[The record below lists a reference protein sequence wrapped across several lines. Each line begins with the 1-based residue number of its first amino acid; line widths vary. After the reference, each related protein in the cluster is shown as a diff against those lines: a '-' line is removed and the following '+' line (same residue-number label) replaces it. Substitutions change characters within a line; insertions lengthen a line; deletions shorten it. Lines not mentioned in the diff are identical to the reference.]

1 MNRFDNI
8 TKPLMWFMA
17 LLLAAV
23 VAGCG
28 GGSSSSTPA
37 PSLSNSAKAITA
49 YSLAWTAGTAPAGSA
64 TGIINETMK
73 TIKVTVPYGTNLTAM
88 KATFTASPGVTVT
101 VGTAPVIPQESG
113 ATQNDFTRPVLY
125 KVTAAD
131 GTWATYTVQITVSAN
146 TDKTITTFTLADVS
160 GTPVSI
166 GTVITEDTT
175 PKTIVV
181 TMPYGTSNLAA
192 LVATFT
198 TAGSSVKI
206 GTVTQVSAP
215 AVGATQN
222 DFTRS
227 VVTPLVYTVTADNGT
242 TATYNVSVTVALN
255 SDNTITAFTLAGVS
269 GVPASTATVISG
281 SASPF
286 DILVTMPNGTTDLT
300 ALVAT
305 FTTAASSVTVDTAV
319 QTSGTSQNDFSAASG
334 VSAAPVVYLVTA
346 ANGST
351 ATYNVTV
358 DFAAA
363 GNPGPAGASPNIGTA
378 STYGVFASSAAVTLV
393 DNSTGAGSLVM
404 GDVGLNPAGACN
416 GCAVGNTILNGVIEN
431 GTGAAI
437 LAQTNFQDA
446 YAEASVR
453 ATNACPVNTT
463 ELAVAQA
470 ACTGYVT
477 APGSDTTFG
486 GVIAS
491 TYEPGLYVSG
501 STIGL
506 GVNKT
511 IFLDAKGNADAV
523 FIFKAGSAITTLN
536 GSKVQLINNAQ
547 AKNVWWI
554 AVSDATLG
562 YSSAFSGT
570 IITNG
575 AIGITVTA
583 GSTSGAP
590 TVVDGRLLSAA
601 KVDVGQYVTVNVPA
615 P

>member
-1 MNRFDNI
+1 
-8 TKPLMWFMA
+8 MWFMA
-17 LLLAAV
+17 LLLATV

-28 GGSSSSTPA
+28 GGSSSSTPV
-37 PSLSNSAKAITA
+37 PSFSNSAKAITA

-64 TGIINETMK
+64 TGIINETLK

-88 KATFTASPGVTVT
+88 FATFTKTGTSVT
-101 VGTAPVIPQESG
+101 VGGVTQVSVT
-113 ATQNDFTRPVLY
+113 TQNDFTRPVLY
-125 KVTAAD
+125 KVTAVD
-131 GTWATYTVQITVSAN
+131 GTWVTYTVLITVSAN

-181 TMPYGTSNLAA
+181 TMPYGTTGLTA

-222 DFTRS
+222 DFTGS
-227 VVTPLVYTVTADNGT
+227 DVTPLVYTVTADNGT

-319 QTSGTSQNDFSAASG
+319 QTSGTSQNDFTAASG
-334 VSAAPVVYLVTA
+334 VSAVPVVYLVTA
-346 ANGST
+346 ANGLT

-378 STYGVFASSAAVTLV
+378 STYGVFAGANAAVTLV
-393 DNSTGAGSLVM
+393 TNVAGAGSKIT
-404 GDVGLNPAGACN
+404 GDVGLMDGGGVCTACDTYS
-416 GCAVGNTILNGVIEN
+416 V
-431 GTGAAI
+431 TGAINNNDAGG
-437 LAQTNFQDA
+437 LAKQAQIDIQAAYTDA
-446 YAEASVR
+446 TIRAENTGR
-453 ATNACPVNTT
+453 CTVNTT
-463 ELAVAQA
+463 ELSVGQG
-470 ACTGYVT
+470 ACTAVTPNPPGTLSTTVGGVT
-477 APGSDTTFG
+477 AP
-486 GVIAS
+486 
-491 TYEPGLYVSG
+491 TYGPGIYWSP
-501 STIGL
+501 STIML
-506 GVNKT
+506 GVDKT
-511 IFLDAKGNADAV
+511 IILDAGGNADAV
-523 FIFKAGSAITTLN
+523 FIFQAGSSITMGTGSQIVLAN
-536 GSKVQLINNAQ
+536 GAL
-547 AKNVWWI
+547 AKNVWWMAGI
-554 AVSDATLG
+554 AATIG
-562 YSSAFSGT
+562 GNTANGT
-570 IITNG
+570 TFKGTVIASTSF
-575 AIGITVTA
+575 ITVNGGTLA
-583 GSTSGAP
+583 LPTQVEGRMFAPLGPVTMGSY
-590 TVVDGRLLSAA
+590 A
-601 KVDVGQYVTVNVPA
+601 KVTVPA